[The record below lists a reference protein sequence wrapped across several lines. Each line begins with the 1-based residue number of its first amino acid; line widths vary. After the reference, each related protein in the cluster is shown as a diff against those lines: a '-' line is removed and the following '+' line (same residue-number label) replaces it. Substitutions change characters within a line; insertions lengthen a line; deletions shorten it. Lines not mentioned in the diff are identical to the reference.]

1 MRNQRKIGI
10 KLFMKGQPKNTRNG
24 TKTWINLLNKYIV
37 LRCEGNSIDDI
48 KDQDLPDLLEHFFSE
63 LKKPKGKN
71 NEQNEPYKNSSMR
84 VIRGGINRYLK
95 EKRNIDIMSDDRFIR
110 CKFLFQGVMK
120 QNKAKGYGS
129 IVHKNP
135 ICPEDLAKLQDYF
148 SQYMAPNPTILQR
161 FVQFNLMYFLCRRG
175 RENLTGMKK
184 ETFAVSID
192 LVCIKTYFTL
202 LKWTGWSI

>member
-1 MRNQRKIGI
+1 MNHDVTFHWHLKMDSQDSEALSDQFDKKSKEDTDKII
-10 KLFMKGQPKNTRNG
+10 YERSAENTRNG

-37 LRCEGNSIDDI
+37 LRHEGNSIEDV
-48 KDQDLPDLLEHFFSE
+48 KDEDLPDLLERFFTE

-71 NEQNEPYKNSSMR
+71 NDQNEPYKNSSMR

-135 ICPEDLAKLQDYF
+135 ICPKDLAKL
-148 SQYMAPNPTILQR
+148 
-161 FVQFNLMYFLCRRG
+161 
-175 RENLTGMKK
+175 
-184 ETFAVSID
+184 
-192 LVCIKTYFTL
+192 
-202 LKWTGWSI
+202 